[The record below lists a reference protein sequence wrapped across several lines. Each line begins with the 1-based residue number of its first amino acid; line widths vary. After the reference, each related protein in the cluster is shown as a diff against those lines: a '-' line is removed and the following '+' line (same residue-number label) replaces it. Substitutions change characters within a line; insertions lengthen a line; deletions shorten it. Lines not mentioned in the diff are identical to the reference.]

1 MKYQKGD
8 VKKKIPFQIAQK
20 ILRINLAKEMEDSY
34 TEKYEILIKEIESD
48 SKR

>member
-1 MKYQKGD
+1 MKYQKGV
-8 VKKKIPFQIAQK
+8 VKKNTFSNCTK

-34 TEKYEILIKEIESD
+34 TENYEILIKEIESD